1 MATKVQENAGIQEQV
16 VEDFQPVI
24 AHTESLPEITVKGML
39 LAVVLAVVLAG
50 ANAYLG
56 LFAGMTVSATIPAAV
71 ISMAVFSLFRKN
83 NILENNIVQT
93 AASAGEA
100 VAAGVVFT
108 IPALVILG
116 YWTEYNYMQTMM
128 ITALGGTI
136 GVLFSVPL
144 RRALVVHARHE
155 IKFPEGIAT
164 AEVLK
169 AGHAAKEGGALS
181 TMLTA
186 TAAGGFLKLCQD
198 SGLKLW
204 TGTFEVGSRVGSSLA
219 YFGSDLSAALL
230 GVGYIVGLNI
240 AVLVFVGGAI
250 SWWIA
255 IPLYSVIVG
264 APAGGAVEAATTLW
278 SDRIR
283 YLGVGAMC
291 VGGLW
296 ALIQLRNQ
304 LLTGVLSGL
313 RALKEEKG
321 GISILRTDRDIPMA
335 WVIAL
340 SAFAV
345 IPLFAMYHLVVR
357 SLHVSIVMAVLM
369 LIAGFLFAAVA
380 GYMAGLVGSSNNPI
394 SGVTIA
400 TILFSAIVL
409 LIFLGAGNASGP
421 AAAILIGAVVCVA
434 ASISG
439 DNLQDLKAGYI
450 VGATPWKQEF
460 MLIVGVV
467 ASSLVLSPILH
478 LLNMKYGVGVPMNVT
493 PEWLSKH
500 PNPLAAPQ
508 ATLMASVAK
517 GVFEGGLPWGMVSIG
532 AVIAILIITLDQY
545 LKSKGSAFRTP
556 VLAVAVGIYLPFSLS
571 VPILAGGLVAFAAG
585 RLRAKLSRRLGRK
598 AEPQLKEAAVNGD
611 RRGLLFASGL
621 ITGEALM
628 GILLAVPVTLAG
640 LYPIFQGDFMAVF
653 PEPPAGGWPGLLIMI
668 GVVYWLYRVV
678 VKPSRDVERKGSF

>member
-1 MATKVQENAGIQEQV
+1 MGQNGDQKNDKFEPLIPSSTR
-16 VEDFQPVI
+16 
-24 AHTESLPEITVKGML
+24 LPEITFKGII
-39 LAVVLAVVLAG
+39 LAIFLAVVLAG

-71 ISMAVFSLFRKN
+71 ISMAVFSLFKKN

-116 YWTEYNYMQTMM
+116 YWSHYDYLQTLM

-144 RRALVVHARHE
+144 RRALVVQAREE

-169 AGHAAKEGGALS
+169 AGHS
-181 TMLTA
+181 TEEKGSLA
-186 TAAGGFLKLCQD
+186 TMIIATLAGGFLKICQEA
-198 SGLKLW
+198 GLKLW
-204 TGTFEVGSRVGSSLA
+204 AGVFEVGTRVGNSIA
-219 YFGSDLSAALL
+219 YFGTDLSPALL

-255 IPLYSVIVG
+255 IPIYAAMHGI
-264 APAGGAVEAATTLW
+264 PAGAHGAVEGATAIW
-278 SDRIR
+278 SAQIR

-296 ALIQLRNQ
+296 ALVQLRNQ
-304 LLTGVLSGL
+304 LLTGIVSGL
-313 RALKEEKG
+313 KALKEEKSG
-321 GISILRTDRDIPMA
+321 VATERTDKDIPMI
-335 WVIAL
+335 WVIVFSIL
-340 SAFAV
+340 AV
-345 IPLFAMYHLVVR
+345 IPLFFVYHLVVK
-357 SLHVSIVMAVLM
+357 SVTVSIIMAVIM
-369 LIAGFLFAAVA
+369 LIAGFLFSAVA

-400 TILFSAIVL
+400 TILFAALVL
-409 LIFLGAGNASGP
+409 LLFLGHGSAAGP

-434 ASISG
+434 AAISG

-450 VGATPWKQEF
+450 LGATPWKQEF
-460 MLIVGVV
+460 MLIVGVL

-478 LLNMKYGVGVPMNVT
+478 LLNIKYGVGVPFHASASWLAAHPT
-493 PEWLSKH
+493 PL
-500 PNPLAAPQ
+500 PAPQ
-508 ATLMASVAK
+508 ATLMASVAQ
-517 GVFEGGLPWGMVSIG
+517 GVFHGGLPWTMVTIG
-532 AVIAILIITLDQY
+532 GIIAVAIICLDQY
-545 LKSKGSAFRTP
+545 LKARGSSFRTP

-571 VPILAGGLVAFAAG
+571 TPILAGGLVAFAA
-585 RLRAKLSRRLGRK
+585 AKMRNKASKNASKDILSR
-598 AEPQLKEAAVNGD
+598 LKEAEGQGD
-611 RRGLLFASGL
+611 RKGLLFASGL

-628 GILLAVPVTLAG
+628 GIALAVPITLASVW
-640 LYPIFQGDFMAVF
+640 PFFKGDFMAVF
-653 PEPPAGGWPGLLIMI
+653 PAPPFGGWPGLIVML

-678 VKPSRDVERKGSF
+678 TKPTRQVLK